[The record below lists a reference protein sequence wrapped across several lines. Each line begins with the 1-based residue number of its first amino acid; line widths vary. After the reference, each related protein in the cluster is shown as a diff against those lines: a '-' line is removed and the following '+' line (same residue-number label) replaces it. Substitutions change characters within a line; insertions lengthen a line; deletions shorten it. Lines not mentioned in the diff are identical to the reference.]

1 MMMKMTHGHVN
12 LLPLLIILALA
23 SHTSQGENL
32 MIKIGHDI
40 QLVLHLQKN
49 DILLGFPDEEFSQSE
64 EHDIAQGALLT
75 TYHQKKTWRISF
87 EMYPTSWPTKGTHSI
102 FQFTQGE
109 IGGKFGTRSPA
120 MFLQKGAFLI
130 FSTYDGKKS
139 QKKLPRADRPP
150 LNQWTELVFEQREEA
165 GGEYVFAFS
174 QAGQEVYSRQNDNP
188 REYTDLKVA
197 WTKEPLIS

>member
-1 MMMKMTHGHVN
+1 MKLTHGQVN

-23 SHTSQGENL
+23 SHTSQGEDL
-32 MIKIGHDI
+32 MIKIDHDI

-49 DILLGFPDEEFSQSE
+49 DILLGFPVEEFSQSE

-87 EMYPTSWPTKGTHSI
+87 ELYPTKWPKEGTKSI
-102 FQFTQGE
+102 FQLTQGE
-109 IGGKFGTRSPA
+109 SKGKFGTRSPA

-130 FSTYDGKKS
+130 LPTWKS
-139 QKKLPRADRPP
+139 RKVLPRADRPP

-174 QAGQEVYSRQNDNP
+174 QAGQEVYSLQNDNP

-197 WTKEPLIS
+197 WTREPLISKYY

>member
-1 MMMKMTHGHVN
+1 MKMTHGHVN

-23 SHTSQGENL
+23 SHTSQGENF

-49 DILLGFPDEEFSQSE
+49 DILLGFPVEEFSQSE
-64 EHDIAQGALLT
+64 EHDIAQDALVT
-75 TYHQKKTWRISF
+75 TYHQKKTWRITF
-87 EMYPTSWPTKGTHSI
+87 ELYPTKWPTKGTQSI

-109 IGGKFGTRSPA
+109 SKGKFGTRSPA
-120 MFLQKGAFLI
+120 MFLQNGAFLI
-130 FSTYDGKKS
+130 LSTYLRKS
-139 QKKLPRADRPP
+139 RKVLPRADRPP

-174 QAGQEVYSRQNDNP
+174 QAGQEVYSLQNDNP

-197 WTKEPLIS
+197 WTREPLISKYF